1 MKLFH
6 ISDTSLLKKSLV
18 YFKPKSEEKKKQE
31 FLQQPTFNFLKDE
44 AICVEYVDDVCDKD
58 ETCSFLHPK
67 NRTPYLWQYKKP
79 IETSW
84 KSFPN
89 NLNVEIEKAFCDPM
103 QSRYDFADKAS
114 YITFDESSKITAFY
128 MNQNVEV
135 RRLSTRTSLCMPKGS
150 YTTWK
155 WYWKENS
162 GKWTEY
168 TGKVSPGDLEYDFVY
183 QNQSTHKTFTI
194 GEYNYKLDFTTMQQ
208 HNLGPVYFTKRN
220 VIRRPVFV
228 STSSTPQEE
237 DITPWHWP
245 KEVSLEGGRLDVEP
259 TKKQQITQQFKTS
272 LARNMTVLDVEEICN
287 AEFYQKYQSKKKILA
302 KKLGEN
308 NVNELELYHGTDAA
322 VVDGICK
329 QNFDWRLNGKNAT
342 MFGQGSYFATQA
354 SYSRNFTRPDSNK
367 IKYMFVAKVLAGRY
381 TKGSSD
387 IKRPPPISP
396 LDPHTLYDSC
406 VDNISSPSMYI
417 VFERD
422 QCYPQYLI
430 TFLEDDENLALR
442 GNRYSVDFDQSALRR
457 QKQAINSLSY
467 KHKLKPLNERP
478 RRSVAAASNV
488 LNLTEDSS
496 FSPSTNVPSYTTSS
510 HQTSPKYS
518 KAQTQPK
525 ANKKDGCIIS

>member
-1 MKLFH
+1 
-6 ISDTSLLKKSLV
+6 
-18 YFKPKSEEKKKQE
+18 
-31 FLQQPTFNFLKDE
+31 
-44 AICVEYVDDVCDKD
+44 
-58 ETCSFLHPK
+58 
-67 NRTPYLWQYKKP
+67 
-79 IETSW
+79 
-84 KSFPN
+84 
-89 NLNVEIEKAFCDPM
+89 
-103 QSRYDFADKAS
+103 
-114 YITFDESSKITAFY
+114 
-128 MNQNVEV
+128 
-135 RRLSTRTSLCMPKGS
+135 
-150 YTTWK
+150 
-155 WYWKENS
+155 
-162 GKWTEY
+162 
-168 TGKVSPGDLEYDFVY
+168 
-183 QNQSTHKTFTI
+183 
-194 GEYNYKLDFTTMQQ
+194 MQQ

-259 TKKQQITQQFKTS
+259 TKKQQISQQFKTS
-272 LARNMTVLDVEEICN
+272 LARNVTVLDVEEICN

-308 NVNELELYHGTDAA
+308 NVNELELYHGTDAT

-354 SYSRNFTRPDSNK
+354 SYSLNFTRPDSNK
-367 IKYMFVAKVLAGRY
+367 IRYMFVAKVLAGRY

-396 LDPHTLYDSC
+396 LDPHTLHDSC

-430 TFLEDDENLALR
+430 TFLEDNENLALR

-478 RRSVAAASNV
+478 RRSYAAASNAST
-488 LNLTEDSS
+488 LTEDSS
-496 FSPSTNVPSYTTSS
+496 YSTSTNRPSYTTSS
-510 HQTSPKYS
+510 HQPTYGISSTTPIDLNASNTPSWQHLPNRNHSSSGPTRQTPITTATQRASTLIHASSNNFNRQTSPTYS
-518 KAQTQPK
+518 NAQTQPK